1 MRQHV
6 NGHKN
11 MQFRVGM
18 PGCPYFIANT
28 FAHFF
33 GGLFLTGIS
42 SENEFIK
49 DLHKKPFSYISVSIA
64 AIFLLLVI
72 YHLEN
77 GSIKYGLFA
86 LFCILMGQ
94 MLSGFAK
101 YLKSEHLTT
110 ETIVTTSALF
120 LAMSVVGFFDKGNML
135 GWETYLNA
143 GLFAIII
150 AMIGNILLT
159 KDQKVENSIGS
170 WINKAFVLL
179 FALYVAFDVE
189 AMKVNARRC
198 VSAPDYINESLH
210 LYIDYVNLYKHLGSL
225 LD

>member
-1 MRQHV
+1 M

-11 MQFRVGM
+11 MQFKVGM

-33 GGLFLTGIS
+33 GALFITGIS
-42 SENEFIK
+42 SENPLIVDFE
-49 DLHKKPFSYISVSIA
+49 KKPFTYLSVSIS

-72 YHLEN
+72 YHLE
-77 GSIKYGLFA
+77 GGPIKYGLFA
-86 LFCILMGQ
+86 LFCILIGQ

-110 ETIVTTSALF
+110 DTIITTSALF
-120 LAMSVVGFFDKGNML
+120 FAMSAVGFFDKGNML
-135 GWETYLNA
+135 GWGTYLNA
-143 GLFAIII
+143 GLVAIII
-150 AMIGNILLT
+150 AMIGTTFMT

-170 WINKAFVLL
+170 WINRAFVLL

-198 VSAPDYINESLH
+198 VSPPDYINESLH
-210 LYIDYVNLYKHLGSL
+210 LYLDYVNLYKHIGSL